1 MLCAVQGRK
10 PEREEFSSLSVSG
23 EKNRG
28 SAGEGGL
35 RLVRYNLSLVELI
48 SLDSGPHKPSHT
60 APRQPRAQAGR
71 GCSTHHAPPRQ
82 MPGARGLS
90 EGSQVKPVVSEC
102 SQHSLLSHCPW
113 YSHAAARGAL
123 KQIANGH
130 CLFLLLHADRQGS
143 DPLQHVISHVAP

>member
-1 MLCAVQGRK
+1 MCWTQLIWSPCGAVCCARK
-10 PEREEFSSLSVSG
+10 KARERGIQFSVSG

-28 SAGEGGL
+28 STGEGGL
-35 RLVRYNLSLVELI
+35 RLVQYNLSLVELI

-102 SQHSLLSHCPW
+102 SQHSLLSHCHP
-113 YSHAAARGAL
+113 HGIPTQQPGEL
-123 KQIANGH
+123 
-130 CLFLLLHADRQGS
+130 
-143 DPLQHVISHVAP
+143 